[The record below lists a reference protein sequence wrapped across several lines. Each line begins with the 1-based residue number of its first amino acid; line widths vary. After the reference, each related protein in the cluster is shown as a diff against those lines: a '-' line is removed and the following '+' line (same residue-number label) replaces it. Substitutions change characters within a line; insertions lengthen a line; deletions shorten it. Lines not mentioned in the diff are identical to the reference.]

1 MAALGISWMRL
12 TRRRFLELS
21 AIGAVAGPGLA
32 AGEGEGNAP
41 ESDIILGGGRYKN
54 LDTGKVEHVLSIVD
68 LRSKAVSLIELDFL
82 AHGIHLH
89 ADQPYRLA
97 IFEKKGPHA
106 VELDLAER
114 RVTRRITTS
123 QDRSFYGHGVY
134 SGDGKLLFCTETQL
148 DDMSGVIA
156 IRDAATLAYVGEFPS
171 YGQEPHECR
180 LIDDSRTMVVTN
192 AGGDHGG
199 KAPCVA
205 YIDVASQRLIERV
218 ELTNTD
224 LNTGHSAVGADGG
237 LVVVSAPRRG
247 LETTD
252 RGGVSIRPAGKKME
266 SIRLPREVTSRMQG
280 EALSVAI
287 QEEEE
292 GIAAVTH
299 PDGGMVTF
307 WSVAERRLLK
317 VLDLP
322 HPRGV
327 TLTRDG
333 EFFVLSFGLE
343 TNLLK
348 ITARDLNDIDEAI
361 VPNTFISGSHLYN
374 WSRALTEVLGPDSRA

>member
-1 MAALGISWMRL
+1 MQL

-21 AIGAVAGPGLA
+21 AIGALAGSGLTA
-32 AGEGEGNAP
+32 CSGRGNAP
-41 ESDIILGGGRYKN
+41 GSEIILGGGRYKN
-54 LDTGKVEHVLSIVD
+54 LDTGEVEHVLSIVD
-68 LRSKAVSLIELDFL
+68 LRSKTVSLIELDFL

-97 IFEKKGPHA
+97 VFEKKGPHA
-106 VELDLAER
+106 VLLDLAER

-123 QDRSFYGHGVY
+123 KNRFFYGHGVY
-134 SGDGKLLFCTETQL
+134 SGDGSLLYCTETQL
-148 DDMSGVIA
+148 DDMTGLIA
-156 IRDAATLAYVGEFPS
+156 VRDAVTHEYVGDFPS

-180 LIDDSRTMVVTN
+180 LIDDARTMVVTN
-192 AGGDHGG
+192 GGGDHTGT
-199 KAPCVA
+199 APCVV
-205 YIDVASQRLIERV
+205 YIDVASQKLLERV
-218 ELTNTD
+218 ELTNAD

-252 RGGVSIRPAGKKME
+252 RGGVSIRPAGQAMQ
-266 SIRLPREVTSRMQG
+266 SIQFPFEVTSRMQG
-280 EALSVAI
+280 EALSVVI
-287 QEEEE
+287 QDEE

-307 WSVAERRLLK
+307 WSVSERRLLK

-343 TNLLK
+343 TNLMR
-348 ITARDLNDIDEAI
+348 IRARDLNDIDEAI
-361 VPNTFISGSHLYN
+361 VPNTLISGSHIYS
-374 WSRALTEVLGPDSRA
+374 WSETEKGA